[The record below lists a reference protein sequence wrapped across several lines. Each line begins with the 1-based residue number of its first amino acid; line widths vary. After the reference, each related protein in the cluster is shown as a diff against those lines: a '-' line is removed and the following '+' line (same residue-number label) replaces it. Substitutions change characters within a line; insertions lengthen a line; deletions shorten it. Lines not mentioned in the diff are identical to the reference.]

1 MELKQACKEEHN
13 LNHMTEDALQRLAD
27 ADGLGAGTQA
37 AIAGCPAR
45 GAGGTAICL
54 QPSRGKAVWMVA

>member
-1 MELKQACKEEHN
+1 
-13 LNHMTEDALQRLAD
+13 MTEDALQRLAD